1 MAERAQTGGGVEGQ
15 LRELEAKTAAV
26 LLLVARLKKEKAEL
40 ANRLAEAAKVRRE
53 LESRINS
60 LLDKIDSLP

>member
-1 MAERAQTGGGVEGQ
+1 MGERARTGGVENQ
-15 LRELEAKTAAV
+15 LRELEEKVAAV

-40 ANRLAEAAKVRRE
+40 AGRLAQTARIRRE
-53 LESRINS
+53 LESRINT

>member
-1 MAERAQTGGGVEGQ
+1 MGERARAGGVEGQ
-15 LRELEAKTAAV
+15 LRELEARVAAV

-40 ANRLAEAAKVRRE
+40 ASRLAETAKVRRE
-53 LESRINS
+53 LESRINT

>member
-1 MAERAQTGGGVEGQ
+1 MGERARTGGVEIQ
-15 LRELEAKTAAV
+15 LRELEEKVAAV

-40 ANRLAEAAKVRRE
+40 AGRLAQTARIRRE
-53 LESRINS
+53 LESRINT

>member
-1 MAERAQTGGGVEGQ
+1 MGERARAGGVENQ
-15 LRELEAKTAAV
+15 LRELEEKVASV

-40 ANRLAEAAKVRRE
+40 AGRLAQTARIRRE
-53 LESRINS
+53 LESRINT